1 MRIELTPSAWK
12 AEVLPL
18 NYIRIKLER
27 KTRFELATL
36 ALARRCSTPEP
47 LPQIGR
53 GRWIRTIESSANG
66 FTVRPLWPLG
76 NPSKFC
82 LPDYY
87 TITFVNVQQ
96 IFSFLLELVEG
107 ITQMLRICRSCH
119 RSAWLRTSRCFKVH
133 RTFPLRSSP
142 FGFDSLYWSWWRESN
157 PQPAD
162 YKSAALPLS
171 HTSESLKKL
180 ATWNGLEP
188 STSSVTGWHSNQ
200 LNYQAALFVSF
211 THCES
216 TTAVQSAWI

>member
-1 MRIELTPSAWK
+1 MMRIELTPSAWK

-47 LPQIGR
+47 LPHIIGR
-53 GRWIRTIESSANG
+53 GRWIRTTESSANG

-76 NPSKFC
+76 NPSKLC

-119 RSAWLRTSRCFKVH
+119 HSAWLRTSRCFKVH
-133 RTFPLRSSP
+133 RTFSLRSSP

-171 HTSESLKKL
+171 HTSISNIINGDPERARTVDLQRDRL
-180 ATWNGLEP
+180 A
-188 STSSVTGWHSNQ
+188 
-200 LNYQAALFVSF
+200 F
-211 THCES
+211 
-216 TTAVQSAWI
+216 

>member
-47 LPQIGR
+47 LPHVIGR

-96 IFSFLLELVEG
+96 IFFFFIGAGGGNYTTASHLPFLPSLRMAANISLLQSPPDFFTTLEPFRVRFPLLELVEG
-107 ITQMLRICRSCH
+107 I
-119 RSAWLRTSRCFKVH
+119 
-133 RTFPLRSSP
+133 
-142 FGFDSLYWSWWRESN
+142 
-157 PQPAD
+157 
-162 YKSAALPLS
+162 
-171 HTSESLKKL
+171 
-180 ATWNGLEP
+180 EP
-188 STSSVTGWHSNQ
+188 PT
-200 LNYQAALFVSF
+200 
-211 THCES
+211 C
-216 TTAVQSAWI
+216 

>member
-1 MRIELTPSAWK
+1 MRPSPWQGDA
-12 AEVLPL
+12 LPL
-18 NYIRIKLER
+18 SHFRI
-27 KTRFELATL
+27 F
-36 ALARRCSTPEP
+36 
-47 LPQIGR
+47 IGR
-53 GRWIRTIESSANG
+53 GRWIRTTESSANG

-171 HTSESLKKL
+171 HTSISNIINGDPERARTVDLQRDRL
-180 ATWNGLEP
+180 A
-188 STSSVTGWHSNQ
+188 
-200 LNYQAALFVSF
+200 F
-211 THCES
+211 
-216 TTAVQSAWI
+216 